1 MSVKSQSIESK
12 KQTGQDERL
21 KKISPLR
28 VLLNR
33 PELGALGGSI
43 LVFIFFGIVAGDTGM
58 FSAYGALNFLDVSAN
73 LGIIAIAAAM
83 LMIGGEFDLSIG
95 SMIGFAG
102 ICIAIPAIYWGWPL
116 WMSITFA
123 FAMAVLIGYFNGIM
137 VVRTGLPSFIVT
149 LAMLFILRGAT
160 LAITRL
166 ITGRTQVPG
175 LRVLIE
181 DDPIAW
187 LFATDTFQWLF
198 TWLGKMKLI
207 ALRTDGTPLAT
218 GIPPSVIWFIA
229 LTLFATWILM
239 KTRYGNWIFASGGDK
254 VGATNVG
261 VPVGRVK
268 ISLFIGTAVAT
279 AVPINK
285 LIFTLPTGTPTLVAP
300 TLSPPDAN
308 IQLPYLVFINIHVAN
323 SVRAINH
330 ITEGGIPVA
339 SGVPSVLN
347 AINFILPNQVNNHW
361 NVSVANNQAIG
372 SSSISTLNPGT
383 CVLPVINRVIAKVAP
398 LKINSIASVTIN
410 EGRPVLTTIIPLKY
424 PIKTAIANAK
434 VILIHNGQPQYIAGI
449 AIQIPANPIIE
460 PIDKSNSPP
469 IINIAAAI
477 AIIPKFADTSK
488 KFRAPYA
495 LNIPVSPATIPKN
508 INTKIDPPKAPSSG
522 LFNKTLKGEIFFNL
536 SSCPVCFFDSILC
549 DFTDIDDL

>member
-1 MSVKSQSIESK
+1 MSVKSESIQSK
-12 KQTGQDERL
+12 KDSGQDERL

-58 FSAYGALNFLDVSAN
+58 FSAYGTLNFLDVSAN

-116 WMSITFA
+116 WTSIIFA

-137 VVRTGLPSFIVT
+137 VVKTGLPSFIVT

-187 LFATDTFQWLF
+187 LFAT
-198 TWLGKMKLI
+198 
-207 ALRTDGTPLAT
+207 
-218 GIPPSVIWFIA
+218 
-229 LTLFATWILM
+229 WILM

-268 ISLFIGTAVAT
+268 ISLFIGTAVAST
-279 AVPINK
+279 
-285 LIFTLPTGTPTLVAP
+285 IFACIQVLDAGSADTMRGTLKELEA
-300 TLSPPDAN
+300 
-308 IQLPYLVFINIHVAN
+308 
-323 SVRAINH
+323 
-330 ITEGGIPVA
+330 
-339 SGVPSVLN
+339 
-347 AINFILPNQVNNHW
+347 
-361 NVSVANNQAIG
+361 
-372 SSSISTLNPGT
+372 
-383 CVLPVINRVIAKVAP
+383 
-398 LKINSIASVTIN
+398 
-410 EGRPVLTTIIPLKY
+410 
-424 PIKTAIANAK
+424 
-434 VILIHNGQPQYIAGI
+434 
-449 AIQIPANPIIE
+449 
-460 PIDKSNSPP
+460 
-469 IINIAAAI
+469 IAAAVVGGCLLTGGYGSAI
-477 AIIPKFADTSK
+477 GAALGAIIFGTVSMGIFYTDVDTDWFKVFLGAMMLIAVVFNNYIRK
-488 KFRAPYA
+488 K
-495 LNIPVSPATIPKN
+495 VTE
-508 INTKIDPPKAPSSG
+508 TK
-522 LFNKTLKGEIFFNL
+522 
-536 SSCPVCFFDSILC
+536 
-549 DFTDIDDL
+549 

>member
-1 MSVKSQSIESK
+1 M
-12 KQTGQDERL
+12 
-21 KKISPLR
+21 
-28 VLLNR
+28 LLNR
-33 PELGALGGSI
+33 PELGAVGGAI

-58 FSAYGALNFLDVSAN
+58 FSAYGTLNFLDVSAN

-116 WMSITFA
+116 WTSIIFA

-137 VVRTGLPSFIVT
+137 VVKTGLPSFIVT

-198 TWLGKMKLI
+198 TWLGSMKLI

-268 ISLFIGTAVAT
+268 ISLFIGTAVAST
-279 AVPINK
+279 
-285 LIFTLPTGTPTLVAP
+285 IFACIQVLDAGSADTMRGTLKELEA
-300 TLSPPDAN
+300 
-308 IQLPYLVFINIHVAN
+308 
-323 SVRAINH
+323 
-330 ITEGGIPVA
+330 
-339 SGVPSVLN
+339 
-347 AINFILPNQVNNHW
+347 
-361 NVSVANNQAIG
+361 
-372 SSSISTLNPGT
+372 
-383 CVLPVINRVIAKVAP
+383 
-398 LKINSIASVTIN
+398 
-410 EGRPVLTTIIPLKY
+410 
-424 PIKTAIANAK
+424 
-434 VILIHNGQPQYIAGI
+434 
-449 AIQIPANPIIE
+449 
-460 PIDKSNSPP
+460 
-469 IINIAAAI
+469 IAAAVVGGCLLTGGYGSAI
-477 AIIPKFADTSK
+477 GAALGAIIFGTVSMGIFYTDVDTDWFKVFLGAMMLIAVVFNNYIRK
-488 KFRAPYA
+488 K
-495 LNIPVSPATIPKN
+495 VTE
-508 INTKIDPPKAPSSG
+508 TK
-522 LFNKTLKGEIFFNL
+522 
-536 SSCPVCFFDSILC
+536 
-549 DFTDIDDL
+549 